1 MEAIIG
7 IITSLI
13 SSIIFVYLISLYYF
27 DTLHYFE
34 LVDFLFI
41 WGILVLPV
49 FLIGG
54 FIAMFVVPSFQK
66 LFESKTYF
74 TSLIVI
80 IFLGVICNFY
90 ALLHFIKN
98 GWDDG
103 VMEYLI
109 LGISGSLLYFHI
121 WLFLGKLTIK
131 LRINLLRQ
139 S

>member
-27 DTLHYFE
+27 DSLHYFE

-131 LRINLLRQ
+131 LKIKLLRQ

>member
-7 IITSLI
+7 IITSFI
-13 SSIIFVYLISLYYF
+13 SSIIFVHLISLYCFDSLNYF
-27 DTLHYFE
+27 G

-41 WGILVLPV
+41 WGMLVLPV

-54 FIAMFVVPSFQK
+54 FMAMFVVPFVQK
-66 LFESKTYF
+66 LFELKTYF
-74 TSLIVI
+74 TSLIAI
-80 IFLGVICNFY
+80 IFLGVICNIY

-121 WLFLGKLTIK
+121 WLLLKKLIIK
-131 LRINLLRQ
+131 LRINLL
-139 S
+139 